1 MAKGPIK
8 STAAAKKARR
18 LVTAESK
25 KGVEFFPKARAKAR
39 EKQYAKSELKRSV
52 TARANVEKG
61 EGREWNFPDPG
72 SVQRANVRVGKAMD
86 ATKAAGVSSRGQ
98 AKAASKG
105 MKVVEK
111 RVKTN
116 AKNEVASNKRYMK
129 TADALSKGQKK
140 VSRAADV
147 AEKSTRFGNPK
158 IYKKNTGRSVRS
170 R

>member
-1 MAKGPIK
+1 MAGMSVRKVKKTRALVEGAKNGTLKKGQ
-8 STAAAKKARR
+8 AKKM
-18 LVTAESK
+18 
-25 KGVEFFPKARAKAR
+25 
-39 EKQYAKSELKRSV
+39 AKSELKRAV
-52 TARANVEKG
+52 AARETVQRG

-72 SVQRANVRVGKAMD
+72 STQRANVRVGKAMD
-86 ATKAAGVSSRGQ
+86 ATKKAGVSSRGQ
-98 AKAASKG
+98 AKAAAKG
-105 MKVVEK
+105 MKVEEK
-111 RVKTN
+111 RIKKT